1 VWLGLVP
8 ATQPATAAD
17 VTFVAPAG
25 CPTAWPALHAGAPE
39 AFDGAASVLVGG
51 DLVATGTAEGAEGV
65 VVVQGN
71 ATFALDAPGGYR
83 VGTTGTGSQ
92 VTPSGG
98 SDMLTVGASLAVAGG
113 TTLDV
118 GAGLGG
124 DGGGDVVVGEQVARD
139 SATDLHGGKVDV
151 GFPSALDPYRPLLAG
166 LAARS
171 AAYAATPD
179 TGQVDVTDTAITLT
193 GDGSSNPQVF
203 TVDGSTVGPVQ
214 GAGRSLQLL
223 GVPAGATVVVN
234 LAGPEVALAVDR
246 LLDADGNPIDPTS
259 GSAFPDLAT
268 SLLWNAPGAE
278 TVDLSGQAPLPGS
291 VLVPTAGS
299 TTTVS
304 GGGTNG
310 RVLVGGDLVHTGPG
324 GLHSYPFPAD
334 GMRCE
339 PALAHLGTLNLDVE
353 VQDPDGVVDPD
364 RFFQGTLACDL
375 DGRDVTP
382 GDGTWR
388 QRAGKDA
395 RLVAD
400 DLPVGAV
407 CTVTEQLQVAPGKG
421 YEWADADPAPTT
433 VRIAKRDP
441 KTVVL
446 TNRVRA
452 LPAPPSPPV
461 TLTADPT
468 PEPVVLT
475 NDADPTPTPEPT
487 ETPDPTISV
496 GPTSLPEPTNRPTP
510 TSTPTVSTAP
520 EPEPSDVPTADAS
533 VPGSDAPRAERPS
546 APLTTAPFTLRGSFV
561 WAPLLLLSVLTLL
574 LKTRRRPKRLH

>member
-1 VWLGLVP
+1 M
-8 ATQPATAAD
+8 ASDA
-17 VTFVAPAG
+17 
-25 CPTAWPALHAGAPE
+25 CPVSWPALHAGAPE
-39 AFDGAASVLVGG
+39 AADGAASVLVGG
-51 DLVATGTAEGAEGV
+51 DLVATGSADGAEGV
-65 VVVQGN
+65 VVVRGN

-92 VTPSGG
+92 VTPYAG
-98 SDMLTVGASLAVAGG
+98 SDVLTVGASLAVAGG

-118 GAGLGG
+118 GAGLGA
-124 DGGGDVVVGEQVARD
+124 DGGDVVVGEQVARD
-139 SATDLHGGKVDV
+139 SATDLHGGRVYV
-151 GFPSALDPYRPLLAG
+151 GFPDAVDPYRPLLAD

-171 AAYAATPD
+171 TAYASTPD
-179 TGQVDVTDTAITLT
+179 TGQAEVTDTAITLT
-193 GDGSSNPQVF
+193 GDGTSDPQVF
-203 TVDGSTVGPVQ
+203 TVDGASLGPVQ

-223 GVPAGATVVVN
+223 GVPAGASVVVN
-234 LAGPEVALAVDR
+234 LAGPEVALTVDS
-246 LLDADGNPIDPTS
+246 LLAADGTPIDPTS

-268 SLLWNAPGAE
+268 HLLWNAPGAG

-291 VLVPTAGS
+291 LLVPAADG
-299 TTTVS
+299 TTTIA

-324 GLHSYPFPAD
+324 AMHSYPFPAD
-334 GMRCE
+334 GLRCG
-339 PALAHLGTLNLDVE
+339 PALEHRSSLSLDVE
-353 VQDPDGVVDPD
+353 LQDPDGVVDPD
-364 RFFQGTLACDL
+364 RFFQGTLTCDL

-395 RLVAD
+395 RLVAG
-400 DLPVGAV
+400 DLPVGAL
-407 CTVTEQLQVAPGKG
+407 CTVTEQLQVGPGKG
-421 YEWADADPAPTT
+421 YEWADPAPEPAK

-441 KTVVL
+441 KTVVVS
-446 TNRVRA
+446 NRVKA

-475 NDADPTPTPEPT
+475 NEPTPTPTSQPT
-487 ETPDPTISV
+487 DTPDPTLSV
-496 GPTSLPEPTNRPTP
+496 GPTTLPEPTNRPTP
-510 TSTPTVSTAP
+510 SGTPTVSTAP
-520 EPEPSDVPTADAS
+520 EPTPSDLPTADAS

-546 APLTTAPFTLRGSFV
+546 APLTSAPFTLRGSFV